1 MDDLTNPLG
10 IAIIVI
16 AAVLLLKAAKTVVK
30 LGMLALIVIGF
41 YLWFGLDSAE
51 ALLR

>member
-1 MDDLTNPLG
+1 MDDVTNPLG

-16 AAVLLLKAAKTVVK
+16 AAVVLLKAAKTVIK
-30 LGMLALIVIGF
+30 LAMLALIVVGF
-41 YLWFGLDSAE
+41 YMWFGLNSAD